1 MEQNKK
7 AATEQEVALLHS
19 LITTIHN
26 KKAKALL
33 DIVKRAE
40 ALGEEG
46 KEIIAAV
53 IDSRQIATMQ
63 KWVEYNGVKC
73 SIADEEAETELSK
86 RLKEIKDKQSK
97 KVVNLFDD
105 EDEVAT
111 G

>member
-1 MEQNKK
+1 METNK
-7 AATEQEVALLHS
+7 AATEAEVAHLHS
-19 LITTIHN
+19 LITTLHN

-33 DIVKRAE
+33 DVIKRAE

-46 KEIIAAV
+46 KEIIATIV
-53 IDSRQIATMQ
+53 DSRQIATMQ
-63 KWVEYNGVKC
+63 KWVEYNGVRC
-73 SIADEEAETELSK
+73 SVADGEAESELSK

-105 EDEVAT
+105 EDEAAT